1 MKIHLIRH
9 AKTAPSSISGN
20 DFDRRLLT
28 KGIVQ
33 ANVLASFLKTKTI
46 HPQLTL
52 CSEAT
57 RTKETL
63 LILQHSINLGEI
75 IFSSELYLCDRETYL
90 KDIWKLK
97 KCKELVII
105 GHNDGISAFASY
117 LCDESLNMRTCEYYC
132 IEFETENWN
141 EISIGTGK
149 VIDHFHPSVF
159 LLD

>member
-46 HPQLTL
+46 HPQLSW

-63 LILQHSINLGEI
+63 IILQHSINLGELF
-75 IFSSELYLCDRETYL
+75 FSTELYLCDRETYL
-90 KDIWKLK
+90 KEIWKLK

-105 GHNDGISAFASY
+105 GHNDGISALASY
-117 LCDESLNMRTCEYYC
+117 LCDESINMRTSEYYC
-132 IEFETENWN
+132 IEFATENWN
-141 EISIGTGK
+141 EISMGTGK